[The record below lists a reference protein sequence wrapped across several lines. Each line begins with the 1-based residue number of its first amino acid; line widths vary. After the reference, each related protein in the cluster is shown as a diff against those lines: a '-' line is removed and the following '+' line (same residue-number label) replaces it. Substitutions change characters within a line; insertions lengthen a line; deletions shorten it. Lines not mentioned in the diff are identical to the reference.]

1 MCDVLDENGNIVF
14 YGLGSCYSYYDNSL
28 NQLPEHVFVA
38 KRGFTTLDGHE
49 RQMALLP
56 KHLLFHQRRR

>member
-38 KRGFTTLDGHE
+38 KRGFYYG
-49 RQMALLP
+49 
-56 KHLLFHQRRR
+56 